1 LSKPYSPSHNSF
13 WCDEPRRTTLLEF
26 FKILNCYKNNPFRT
40 GTRIEIHKMFAN
52 NILQRYVIREWFQTF
67 WPSFLC
73 FEILMFLGFVIQIL
87 HKGLDII
94 ALKAL
99 IPHMFIQVAPYSIP
113 SALLTA
119 TTLTYGRL
127 SADREIIA
135 IQASGIHLRKIITP
149 VLVIGIIFSFF
160 TLVLSAEILPRSLY
174 QIKLL
179 QERAINNIL
188 AGRLATFQKK
198 VLMEPYQIYIGNVVD
213 NINKD
218 VTVIQYADD
227 YVTDIIIAEE
237 GSIEVNNEK
246 NTIFLTLRKGEFIKP
261 NYKKAE
267 EVPRLGVFTETTF
280 EIPMGKDK
288 ADFSTKHMTIF
299 QLFKYNNEIDRE
311 LANSKEI
318 PDNFE
323 EARVEASRK
332 LAEHQNQLQQLNK
345 KQKHLE
351 SELKKSKQNLERQ
364 KSKIDG
370 LANES
375 KLANNYILV
384 ATENLMQLKRENK
397 AGYYIADDIDLKLM
411 EIKETIEREKQRIS
425 VISQRMI
432 ETREIQNSETNNIAT
447 LTKSLEETEKNI
459 SVLLRKITSFESD
472 LTLASKKKLRRK
484 NDISIHKRISQAL
497 SCLSFIVIGIPLGI
511 KLRSSHLIIGFGV
524 SFMIILFIYYPLMVT
539 GSVLADDTLLP
550 VVPVLWGANGILLIV
565 GICIYQKLFAYNKS

>member
-1 LSKPYSPSHNSF
+1 MQ
-13 WCDEPRRTTLLEF
+13 
-26 FKILNCYKNNPFRT
+26 
-40 GTRIEIHKMFAN
+40 KMFAN

-135 IQASGIHLRKIITP
+135 IQASGVHLRKIITP

-213 NINKD
+213 NVNKD
-218 VTVIQYADD
+218 ITVIQYADD
-227 YVTDIIIAEE
+227 YVTDIILAEE

-246 NTIFLTLRKGEFIKP
+246 HTIFLTLRKGEFIKP

-267 EVPRLGVFTETTF
+267 DVPRLGVFAETTF
-280 EIPMGKDK
+280 EIPMGKGK
-288 ADFSTKHMTIF
+288 TDFSTKHMTIF

-318 PDNFE
+318 PANFE
-323 EARVEASRK
+323 EARAEASRK

-397 AGYYIADDIDLKLM
+397 AGYYIADDIDVKLL
-411 EIKETIEREKQRIS
+411 EIKETIEREKQRINL
-425 VISQRMI
+425 ISQRMI
-432 ETREIQNSETNNIAT
+432 ETREIQNSETHNIAT
-447 LTKSLEETEKNI
+447 LSKSLEETEKDI

-472 LTLASKKKLRRK
+472 LTVALKKKLRRK

-550 VVPVLWGANGILLIV
+550 VVPVLWGANGILLIG